1 MAQFS
6 SAKLRFPPTLLER
19 LFDDTAHL
27 PSEANPLRRWGIDE
41 LKDSVAR
48 DLEVLLNS
56 RAGLTEED
64 MALFPEAA
72 HSVLSFG
79 MTDFVGLSLAS
90 PADRSY
96 ICRTLERA
104 ILTHEPRLQQVR
116 VGLEASQLT
125 VNRLHFSISA
135 VLVVHPM
142 SEPVNFDAL
151 LQPSTFQYSVAKS
164 RGVTSS
170 N

>member
-64 MALFPEAA
+64 MALFPEIGRA
-72 HSVLSFG
+72 HV
-79 MTDFVGLSLAS
+79 
-90 PADRSY
+90 
-96 ICRTLERA
+96 
-104 ILTHEPRLQQVR
+104 
-116 VGLEASQLT
+116 
-125 VNRLHFSISA
+125 
-135 VLVVHPM
+135 
-142 SEPVNFDAL
+142 
-151 LQPSTFQYSVAKS
+151 
-164 RGVTSS
+164 
-170 N
+170 